1 MGLFDFFKP
10 QGSPVTQQEKGSSVL
25 ITTKASKNTSE
36 AMKSYT
42 DGNGKLA
49 KSTEENTLHTS
60 ELVYSCVD
68 YICKAASQAVPKI
81 GKIDKSGKF
90 VALKASDKLNS
101 WAKSPNPYFTWGE
114 MIELQIQAILLGG
127 TSFMT
132 FEMVKGNYESWF
144 LGSPSSVKIVPHAT
158 NYMDG
163 IIWKDVTAYKSDEIC
178 IVRNPTL
185 NNMYYGVP
193 AVRSLFDTLTLE
205 SYALTDLKS
214 FYENSSLLTGLLES
228 EYALS
233 PEQINAIQEQFQTLY
248 GKGGTKR
255 GGTAVLPS
263 GLRYNPIQSSPQ
275 DAKILDSLAISDKR
289 VLRVF
294 KINALALGGENTSTS
309 KPQDLMKAV
318 FNTAVRPYLYKIED
332 SMTLFLQNKFKDPS
346 LKFTFDLDRVVELE
360 TSLDVKSD
368 AAKNSYTT
376 GLATLNEARDM
387 IGLARVDS
395 ENADK
400 NILAA
405 YLFGTGA
412 VYVQDG
418 KLLNPADANTMP
430 SSNSGNNTQDGGAG
444 STDPQ
449 GGNPDGPTA
458 G

>member
-1 MGLFDFFKP
+1 MGMLDFLFGKET
-10 QGSPVTQQEKGSSVL
+10 VTSSEKGSSVL
-25 ITTKASKNTSE
+25 ITTKASKNTKE

-42 DGNGKLA
+42 DGNGRLA
-49 KSTEENTLHTS
+49 KSSEENSLHTS

-68 YICKAASQAVPKI
+68 YICKAASQAIPVV
-81 GKIDKSGKF
+81 GKVDKYGKF
-90 VALKASDKLNS
+90 EAMPEKDKLWL
-101 WAKSPNPYFTWGE
+101 WAKNPNPFFTWGE
-114 MIELQIQAILLGG
+114 MIELNIQALLLGG

-132 FEMVKGNYESWF
+132 FETVKGRYESWF
-144 LGSPSSVKIVPHAT
+144 LGAPSSVKIVPHAT
-158 NYMDG
+158 NYMEG
-163 IIWKDVTAYKSDEIC
+163 VIWKDTTAYKSDEVC
-178 IVRNPTL
+178 IFRNPTL

-193 AVRSLFDTLTLE
+193 SVRPLFDTLTLE
-205 SYALTDLKS
+205 SYALTDLKN
-214 FYENSSLLTGLLES
+214 FYENSSMLTGLLES

-233 PEQINAIQEQFQTLY
+233 PEQISAIQDQFQTLY

-263 GLRYNPIQSSPQ
+263 GLKYNAIQASPN
-275 DAKILDSLAISDKR
+275 DSKILDSLGISDKR

-309 KPQDLMKAV
+309 KPQDLMKSV

-332 SMTLFLQNKFKDPS
+332 SITLFLQNKFKDNTI
-346 LKFTFDLDRVVELE
+346 KFYFDLDRVVELE
-360 TSLDVKSD
+360 TSLDVKTE
-368 AAKNSYTT
+368 AAKANYST
-376 GLATLNEARDM
+376 GLASLNEARDM
-387 IGLARVDS
+387 VGLPRIDS

-418 KLLNPADANTMP
+418 ATLTSTAPTASTLP
-430 SSNSGNNTQDGGAG
+430 GGAG

-449 GGNPDGPTA
+449 GGTPDGATA
-458 G
+458 GN